1 MKELL
6 YNGLMTT
13 QGALTLGDVII
24 NFLAACVIS
33 ILIYISY
40 RLSHTG
46 AVYSRKFNVSLIM
59 LVLVTTL
66 VMNVIG
72 NNIALSLGMVGALSI
87 VRFRTAIKD
96 PRDAAYI
103 FWAIAVGIC
112 CGVSDY
118 LIAGIGTFIIFLFL
132 ALFGMVR
139 DNERIMI
146 VVRMESKAVEAVDE
160 CVGKAVDALLSV
172 DGTMFI
178 CADHGNAEQ
187 LVDYET
193 GEPFTAHTT
202 NEVPFILVNYDPA
215 YSLAEGGCLADIVP
229 TLIATMGKEQP
240 AEMTGKSLLI
250 KK

>member
-13 QGALTLGDVII
+13 QGALTLGDVVI
-24 NFLAACVIS
+24 NFIAACVIS
-33 ILIYISY
+33 ILIYVSY
-40 RLSHTG
+40 KLSHSG
-46 AVYSRKFNVSLIM
+46 AVYSQKFNVSLIM

-96 PRDAAYI
+96 PRDTAYI

-132 ALFGMVR
+132 TLFGFVK
-139 DNERIMI
+139 DNERIL
-146 VVRMESKAVEAVDE
+146 VVIRMETKAVEAVE
-160 CVGKAVDALLSV
+160 NCMTSLFEGKAVLRVDNQSV
-172 DGTMFI
+172 DE
-178 CADHGNAEQ
+178 DRAEAI
-187 LVDYET
+187 YEVSDRLMT
-193 GEPFTAHTT
+193 KAQKVKGMCSK
-202 NEVPFILVNYDPA
+202 VI
-215 YSLAEGGCLADIVP
+215 SSIEGV
-229 TLIATMGKEQP
+229 
-240 AEMTGKSLLI
+240 KSVSFVRQDDEI
-250 KK
+250 NQ

>member
-146 VVRMESKAVEAVDE
+146 VIRMESKAVEAVE
-160 CVGKAVDALLSV
+160 NAMISLFEGKAVLRVDNHSV
-172 DGTMFI
+172 EDN
-178 CADHGNAEQ
+178 NAE
-187 LVDYET
+187 VIYEVSDKMMNAAQKKN
-193 GEPFTAHTT
+193 GMCSKLISA
-202 NEVPFILVNYDPA
+202 I
-215 YSLAEGGCLADIVP
+215 EGV
-229 TLIATMGKEQP
+229 
-240 AEMTGKSLLI
+240 KSVSFVRQDDEI
-250 KK
+250 NQ

>member
-6 YNGLMTT
+6 YKGLMTT

-146 VVRMESKAVEAVDE
+146 VVRMESKAVEAVE
-160 CVGKAVDALLSV
+160 NAMTSLFEGKAVLRVDNHSV
-172 DGTMFI
+172 ED
-178 CADHGNAEQ
+178 GNAE
-187 LVDYET
+187 VIYEVSDKMMNAAQKKN
-193 GEPFTAHTT
+193 GLCSKL
-202 NEVPFILVNYDPA
+202 I
-215 YSLAEGGCLADIVP
+215 SSIEGV
-229 TLIATMGKEQP
+229 
-240 AEMTGKSLLI
+240 KSVSFVRQDDEI
-250 KK
+250 NQ

>member
-13 QGALTLGDVII
+13 QGALTLTDVII
-24 NFLAACVIS
+24 NFVAACIIS
-33 ILIYISY
+33 ILIFVSY
-40 RLSHTG
+40 KLSHSG
-46 AVYSRKFNVSLIM
+46 AVYSRKFNVSLVM

-96 PRDAAYI
+96 PRDTAYI

-132 ALFGMVR
+132 ALFGIVK
-139 DNERIMI
+139 DNERILI
-146 VVRMESKAVEAVDE
+146 VIHMDVKTSEAIE
-160 CVGKAVDALLSV
+160 NAMMSLFEGKAILRVDNRNV
-172 DGTMFI
+172 DNGQAEVIYEISDKMLAKSKKVNGACNKVLAAI
-178 CADHGNAEQ
+178 EGVNAISMVRQDDEINQ
-187 LVDYET
+187 
-193 GEPFTAHTT
+193 
-202 NEVPFILVNYDPA
+202 
-215 YSLAEGGCLADIVP
+215 
-229 TLIATMGKEQP
+229 
-240 AEMTGKSLLI
+240 
-250 KK
+250 